1 MVHQFPDYPL
11 PENYPE
17 EAPDVEILISG
28 AYYLTNNAK
37 IAPHLGVNLF
47 PSKILFNNTPF

>member
-47 PSKILFNNTPF
+47 PSKILFSYTPF